1 MSAALDIRTV
11 AQLAHEFNQKLQA
24 IKSGAPLVNAA
35 WYPYDSLG
43 NFSHLDR
50 LLRGTRRDLST
61 LIGSQ
66 PVLDLG
72 CADGDFAFFLESLG
86 CRVRAFD
93 SAPTNYNGML
103 GVATLKETL
112 RSGIEINEIDLDTQ
126 FELEGTCGV
135 AFLLGILYHLKN
147 PFFVLEKLARHTR
160 YCFLST
166 RVAQR
171 TPDRKMDVEEYPIAY
186 LVDPV
191 ETNNDDTNFWIFS
204 DAGLRRLIS
213 RTGWQIC
220 DYLRIG
226 NTFDSDPASW
236 QGDERVFCL
245 LRSYAPELGPFA
257 REDADPVELLSGW
270 HGLEPGGHRW
280 TERRFAI
287 AVRGAAGYAEL
298 RLHYAVTDQLLART
312 GAVVLTA
319 SVGGRTF
326 PGQRSAKPGNFVYT
340 VELSDPAT
348 VYFELDKAL
357 PAGAIEERELGVA
370 VSSVELV

>member
-1 MSAALDIRTV
+1 
-11 AQLAHEFNQKLQA
+11 FNQKLQST
-24 IKSGAPLVNAA
+24 KSRAPLEEAA

-43 NFSHLDR
+43 NFFHLDR
-50 LLRGTRRDLST
+50 LLRGPRRDLTT

-66 PVLDLG
+66 PVLDFG
-72 CADGDFAFFLESLG
+72 CADGDLAFFLESIG

-93 SAPTNYNGML
+93 SAPTNYNGMV
-103 GVATLKETL
+103 GVATLKSAL
-112 RSGIEINEIDLDTQ
+112 RSSIEINEIDLDTQ
-126 FELEGTCGV
+126 FELKGTYGV

-147 PFFVLEKLARHTR
+147 PFFVLEKLSKHAR
-160 YCFLST
+160 YCLLST

-171 TPDRKMDVEEYPIAY
+171 TPDLRMDVEAYPIAY

-204 DAGLRRLIS
+204 DAGLRRLIA

-226 NTFDSDPASW
+226 NTSDSDPVSW

-257 REDADPVELLSGW
+257 REDDDPIELLSGW
-270 HGLEPGGHRW
+270 YGLEPAGHRW
-280 TERRFAI
+280 TERRFAVG
-287 AVRGAAGYAEL
+287 VRAAAGHAEL
-298 RLHYAVTDQLLART
+298 RLHYAVTDQLFAHT

-319 SVGGRTF
+319 RTGGRAL
-326 PGQRSAKPGNFVYT
+326 PGQRSAKPGNFIYT
-340 VELSDPAT
+340 VELSGPAT
-348 VYFELDKAL
+348 VHFELDKAI

-370 VSSVELV
+370 VASVELI